1 MEKDLLV
8 QFESKCI
15 QEEAPYCRAACPIHV
30 DVRALCVAW
39 ADKDEKAARL
49 IMERTMPL
57 PGLTAHLCEAP
68 CQEACLRADHGG
80 ALAVGELERTAV
92 NLAGRQTKFLRVPP
106 KDKSAAVL
114 GAGAAGLAAA
124 WDLAKKGWQV
134 DLFQRTGDVGADQV
148 GAELVDYARTCPN
161 ECLDAELKD
170 LAALGAKLRP
180 LPSTDPGLIETMLAD
195 HDAVLV
201 DCLALDPNRL
211 GLNPTQADPTT
222 LQLDRPNLFAAG
234 FSRLQGQPRFIDDL
248 SEGRRAATSIDRLL
262 RGVSLTAERKGEGP
276 QPTGLLTGAAGT
288 IALAPLAPADPTQG
302 YTGAEARQE
311 ARRCLRCDCMQCV
324 RQCVYLQEYG
334 GHPKAYTR
342 QIYNNEAIVKG
353 SRDANPLI
361 LSCSLC
367 GQCAEICPHDF
378 SMADLCL
385 GARER
390 IVETGHMPPSAHYFA
405 LREMESAWDPG
416 ASLARTAPG
425 EETSAWLFF
434 PGCQLSG
441 LRPDQVEAVYDDL
454 RDRLSGGVALMLAC
468 CGAPAH
474 WSGRRAEFDRVLAR
488 IEQAWR
494 DLDCPRLI
502 TGCTSCLAVFR
513 KELPALDAVS
523 LWEIWAEQGAP
534 PPTRPGD
541 GSPAPAPAIVAME
554 DPCTTRNEPDIQTA
568 ARELARQAGLELREL
583 PNGGRLT
590 ECCGFGGLMA
600 EANPELADKVIH
612 SRAGQDEAD
621 YLTYCAMCR
630 ERLAQAGKR
639 SLHLLDLFFPPS
651 GEDDPAALPALG
663 LSRRWDN
670 RAYLRDRLARR
681 LWPQEAVPKQPWSGV
696 KLKIAPAVEAV
707 MDKRRILA
715 EDLRRVLHQTA
726 GSDAGF
732 LDHETGRTLVCESLG
747 PVTYWIEY
755 TMTDGAYEI
764 HRTWSHRMVVGRAK
778 P

>member
-30 DVRALCVAW
+30 DARALCAAW
-39 ADKDEKAARL
+39 ADKNEKAARL
-49 IMERTMPL
+49 ILERTMPL

-68 CQEACLRADHGG
+68 CQEACLRADYGG
-80 ALAVGELERTAV
+80 ALAVGELERAAV
-92 NLAGRQTKFLRVPP
+92 NLARRQTKFLPVPP

-134 DLFQRTGDVGADQV
+134 ELFHRSETT
-148 GAELVDYARTCPN
+148 GAETAGTELADYARTCP
-161 ECLDAELKD
+161 AEQLEAGLND
-170 LAALGAKLRP
+170 LAALGAALQP
-180 LPSTDPGLIETMLAD
+180 LPPIDQASIENMLTN

-201 DCLALDPNRL
+201 DCLVLDPEKL
-211 GLNPTQADPTT
+211 GLDPAKADPVT
-222 LQLDRPNLFAAG
+222 LQSDRPNLFAAG
-234 FSRLQGQPRFIDDL
+234 FSRLRGQARFIDDL

-276 QPTGLLTGAAGT
+276 QPTGLQTDAAGT
-288 IALAPLAPADPTQG
+288 ITLAPVNPADPAAG
-302 YTGAEARQE
+302 YTADEAKAEAK
-311 ARRCLRCDCMQCV
+311 RCLRCDCMQCV
-324 RQCVYLQEYG
+324 RRCVYLQEYG

-353 SRDANPLI
+353 SRDANSLI

-378 SMADLCL
+378 SMAELCL

-390 IVETGHMPPSAHYFA
+390 MVETGHMPPSAHYFA
-405 LREMESAWDPG
+405 LREMESAWDPK
-416 ASLARTAPG
+416 AHLARTAPG

-441 LRPDQVEAVYDDL
+441 LRPDQVEAVYNDL
-454 RDRLSGGVALMLAC
+454 RGRLPGGVALMLAC

-474 WSGRRAEFDRVLAR
+474 WAGRRAEFDEVLAR
-488 IEQAWR
+488 IQQAWQ
-494 DLDCPRLI
+494 DLDCPRVV

-513 KELPALDAVS
+513 RELPALDPVS
-523 LWEIWAEQGAP
+523 LWQIWAEQGAP
-534 PPTRPGD
+534 PPVD
-541 GSPAPAPAIVAME
+541 LKNGSPAPAIVAME
-554 DPCTTRNEPDIQTA
+554 DPCTARDEPEIQAA
-568 ARELARQAGLELREL
+568 ARELAKQAGRKLREL
-583 PNGGRLT
+583 PGGGRLT
-590 ECCGFGGLMA
+590 ECCGFGGLAA
-600 EANPELADKVIH
+600 EANPELADKAIRN
-612 SRAGQDEAD
+612 RADQDEAD

-630 ERLAQAGKR
+630 ERLVQAGKR
-639 SLHLLDLFFPPS
+639 SLHLLDLYFPPI
-651 GEDDPAALPALG
+651 GEDDPAATPALG

-670 RAYLRDRLARR
+670 RAYLRDRLARN
-681 LWPQEAVPKQPWSGV
+681 LWPQEAAPEQPWSAI
-696 KLKIAPAVEAV
+696 KLEIAPAVEAV
-707 MDKRRILA
+707 MDQRRILA

-726 GSDAGF
+726 GTESGF
-732 LDHETGRTLVCESLG
+732 IDRETGRTLVSGQLG

-755 TMTDGAYEI
+755 TITDGAYEI

-778 P
+778 S

>member
-1 MEKDLLV
+1 MEKDLLI

-49 IMERTMPL
+49 ILERTMPL

-68 CQEACLRADHGG
+68 CQKACLRADHGG
-80 ALAVGELERTAV
+80 ALAVGELERAAV
-92 NLAGRQTKFLRVPP
+92 TLADRQTKFLRVPP

-134 DLFQRTGDVGADQV
+134 DLFHQSEATGADL
-148 GAELVDYARTCPN
+148 ADYTRTCPDD
-161 ECLDAELKD
+161 CLDAELKD
-170 LAALGAKLRP
+170 LAALGAKRQTLSP
-180 LPSTDPGLIETMLAD
+180 TDQGLIEKMLAG

-201 DCLALDPNRL
+201 DCLALDPDRL
-211 GLNPTQADPTT
+211 GLDPTQADPTT
-222 LQLDRPNLFAAG
+222 MQLDRPNLFAAG
-234 FSRLQGQPRFIDDL
+234 FSRFQGQARFIEDL

-276 QPTGLLTGAAGT
+276 QPTGLQTDAAGT
-288 IALAPLAPADPTQG
+288 AALAPVSPADPAEG
-302 YTGAEARQE
+302 YTRAEAVQE

-324 RQCVYLQEYG
+324 RRCVYLQEYG

-378 SMADLCL
+378 SMAELCL

-390 IVETGHMPPSAHYFA
+390 MVETGHMPPSAHYLA

-416 ASLARTAPG
+416 ACLARPAPG

-441 LRPDQVEAVYDDL
+441 LRPDQVEAAYDDL

-474 WSGRRAEFDRVLAR
+474 WSGRRAEFDQVLAR
-488 IEQAWR
+488 IQQAWR

-523 LWEIWAEQGAP
+523 LWEVWAEQGAP
-534 PPTRPGD
+534 PPTNSGD
-541 GSPAPAPAIVAME
+541 GLPGPAPAIVAME
-554 DPCTTRNEPDIQTA
+554 DPCTTRDEPDIRAA
-568 ARELARQAGLELREL
+568 ARKLARRAGRELREL
-583 PNGGRLT
+583 PGGGRLT

-600 EANPELADKVIH
+600 EANPELADKVTRN
-612 SRAGQDEAD
+612 RAGQDEAD

-639 SLHLLDLFFPPS
+639 SLHLLDLYFPPS
-651 GEDDPAALPALG
+651 GRDDPAALPALG

-670 RAYLRDRLARR
+670 RAYLRDRIVRR
-681 LWPQEAVPKQPWSGV
+681 LWPMETIPKRPWSNV
-696 KLKIAPAVEAV
+696 KLKIDPTVEAM

-715 EDLRRVLHQTA
+715 EDLRRALHQA
-726 GSDAGF
+726 AENESGF
-732 LDHETGRTLVCESLG
+732 IDRETGRTLVCEPLG
-747 PVTYWIEY
+747 LVTYWIEY
-755 TMTDGAYEI
+755 TMADGAYEI

-778 P
+778 S